1 MPRLRLD
8 ELDLHY
14 LDAGPAG
21 APEVVLLLHAFPLH
35 AAMWRPQ
42 IDALAGRY
50 RVLAPDLRGFGGTP
64 VGAGPSTMAGLAGDV
79 RALLGHLGVANAAVV
94 GLSMGG
100 YVAFELL
107 RQAPEL
113 VRALVL
119 ADTRAGADDPAG
131 RAGREAFAES
141 ALTHG
146 LGWVAE
152 AMVPR
157 LLREP
162 AEPALAGLVRGLIG
176 GGTPAG
182 VAAAQRG
189 MAQRPRVALDAGG
202 DRVPDPGDRR
212 RARSPHAARRGRAD
226 GRRDRRR
233 AARAARRRGAPRQPR
248 GARRLQSGAP
258 RIPGGA
264 AGRRRGV
271 VRAAR
276 ARRSDPPIVGLG
288 AIVVTVDY

>member
-189 MAQRPRVALDAGG
+189 MAQRPDSTSTLAAIACPTLVIVGELDRLTPPAEAE
-202 DRVPDPGDRR
+202 RM
-212 RARSPHAARRGRAD
+212 AAAI
-226 GRRDRRR
+226 
-233 AARAARRRGAPRQPR
+233 A
-248 GARRLQSGAP
+248 GARLVRLADAAHLANLEAPDAFNRALLEFLAALPGA
-258 RIPGGA
+258 GEA
-264 AGRRRGV
+264 
-271 VRAAR
+271 
-276 ARRSDPPIVGLG
+276 S
-288 AIVVTVDY
+288 